1 MVTNRNIGEVLRIV
15 ALEGRRFEE
24 PSLSRI
30 ARRKRDPFLVL
41 IGCLLSLR
49 TKDET
54 TDAAS
59 ARLFALARTPE
70 EIARLPLR
78 TIEKAIFP
86 VGFYRKKALVLRG
99 VSKTIL
105 REWGGAVPDTMDDL
119 LTLKGVGRKTAN
131 LVLTE
136 GHGKLGICVDVHV
149 HRIVNRWGYVRTRT
163 PDETEA
169 ALRAKLPKRDW
180 KRINRMLV
188 VYGQTICQPLSP
200 LCSQCRIA
208 VPCARSGVARSR

>member
-105 REWGGAVPDTMDDL
+105 REWDGAVPDTMDDL

-188 VYGQTICQPLSP
+188 VYGQTICRPLSP

-208 VPCARSGVARSR
+208 VPCARAGVARSR